1 MQQHHHTMS
10 TRRPLRSARG
20 FTLPEVVI
28 ALGVFL
34 LLSAAVVSVYLMS
47 LRSWREG
54 SAQVSLQRKL
64 AAAMQRMVQGERGRS
79 ESRQHG
85 LREANSVTIIDPQ
98 TIEFTSGVDGVTR
111 RVYLH
116 GNELTYDPDAGSND
130 NVEETIYDPSSSEQY
145 WDSSVYRTDLEFTQ
159 MSDGT
164 IKIRLVGQERV
175 RDRWM
180 SATLLTQV
188 MPRN

>member
-64 AAAMQRMVQGERGRS
+64 AAAMQRIVQGERGRS
-79 ESRQHG
+79 EGRQHG
-85 LREANSVTIIDPQ
+85 LREASSVTIVDAQ
-98 TIEFTSGVDGVTR
+98 TVEFTSGIDGVTR

-116 GNELTYDPDAGSND
+116 GNELVYDPDASSND
-130 NVEETIYDPSSSEQY
+130 NVEETIYDPSSSQPY
-145 WDSSVYRTDLEFTQ
+145 WDSSLYKTDLEFTQ

-164 IKIRLVGQERV
+164 IKVRLVGQERV
-175 RDRWM
+175 RDHWM

>member
-1 MQQHHHTMS
+1 
-10 TRRPLRSARG
+10 
-20 FTLPEVVI
+20 
-28 ALGVFL
+28 
-34 LLSAAVVSVYLMS
+34 
-47 LRSWREG
+47 
-54 SAQVSLQRKL
+54 
-64 AAAMQRMVQGERGRS
+64 
-79 ESRQHG
+79 
-85 LREANSVTIIDPQ
+85 
-98 TIEFTSGVDGVTR
+98 
-111 RVYLH
+111 LH